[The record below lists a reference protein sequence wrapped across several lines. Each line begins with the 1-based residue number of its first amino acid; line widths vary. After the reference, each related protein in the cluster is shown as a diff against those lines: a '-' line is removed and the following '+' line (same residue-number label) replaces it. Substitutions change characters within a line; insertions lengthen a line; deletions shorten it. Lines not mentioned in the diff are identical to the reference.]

1 MLNGPDQQAWSPSS
15 RELERRNARRQISR
29 KQFTVAG
36 ISSVLVL
43 GALYTLIITSPGWQV
58 VKDTFFD
65 LDYGREVLPTV
76 LRGLVVNIQLSFIGG
91 FFIAVIAL
99 SLALIRTTK
108 SPALTPFRFLA
119 TAYVDI
125 FRGAPL
131 LLIILLVGF
140 GVPALRVAGLTSNV
154 IVLGTVAVV
163 LTYSAYVAEVIRSG
177 IMSIHPSQRA
187 AARSLGL
194 TSGQTM
200 RFVVLPQAIK
210 RVIPPLLNDFVSL
223 LKDTGL
229 VSILG
234 VTDAV
239 RAAQINASRTFNYT
253 PYVVS
258 AILFLFCS
266 PASIQRPASMMAI
279 ITARAVLGYFLTN
292 SPVQPSTFSGWSFQ
306 MSWVVAAVMPMPS
319 MMARWFQGS
328 PTQ

>member
-1 MLNGPDQQAWSPSS
+1 MNGPDQQAWSPSS
-15 RELERRNARRQISR
+15 RELERRKARRQISR
-29 KQFTVAG
+29 KQFTIAG
-36 ISSVLVL
+36 ISSALVL
-43 GALYTLIITSPGWQV
+43 GALYALIITSPGWQV
-58 VKDTFFD
+58 VKATFFD

-99 SLALIRTTK
+99 ALALIRTTK

-140 GVPALRVAGLTSNV
+140 GVPALRLVGLTSNV

-258 AILFLFCS
+258 AILFLLITIPLTRYIDQVIRRS
-266 PASIQRPASMMAI
+266 SAKQNSEGAI
-279 ITARAVLGYFLTN
+279 
-292 SPVQPSTFSGWSFQ
+292 
-306 MSWVVAAVMPMPS
+306 
-319 MMARWFQGS
+319 
-328 PTQ
+328 

>member
-1 MLNGPDQQAWSPSS
+1 MLKGPDQEAWSPSS
-15 RELERRNARRQISR
+15 REVERRKARRQISR
-29 KQFTVAG
+29 KQITIAG

-43 GALYTLIITSPGWQV
+43 GALFTLIITSPGWQV
-58 VKDTFFD
+58 VKATFFD

-99 SLALIRTTK
+99 ALALIRTTK

-140 GVPALRVAGLTSNV
+140 GVPALRIAGLTSNV

-253 PYVVS
+253 PYVIS
-258 AILFLFCS
+258 AILFLLITIPLTRYIDRVIRRS
-266 PASIQRPASMMAI
+266 SAKQNSEGAI
-279 ITARAVLGYFLTN
+279 
-292 SPVQPSTFSGWSFQ
+292 
-306 MSWVVAAVMPMPS
+306 
-319 MMARWFQGS
+319 
-328 PTQ
+328 

>member
-29 KQFTVAG
+29 KQFTIAG

-58 VKDTFFD
+58 VKETFFD

-76 LRGLVVNIQLSFIGG
+76 LRGLIVNIQLSFIGG

-99 SLALIRTTK
+99 ALALIRTTK

-140 GVPALRVAGLTSNV
+140 GVPALRLAGLTSNV

-258 AILFLFCS
+258 AILFLLITIPLTRYIDRVIRRS
-266 PASIQRPASMMAI
+266 SAKQNSEGAI
-279 ITARAVLGYFLTN
+279 
-292 SPVQPSTFSGWSFQ
+292 
-306 MSWVVAAVMPMPS
+306 
-319 MMARWFQGS
+319 
-328 PTQ
+328 

>member
-29 KQFTVAG
+29 KQFTIAG

-258 AILFLFCS
+258 AILFLLITIPLTRYIDRVIRRS
-266 PASIQRPASMMAI
+266 SAKQNSEGAI
-279 ITARAVLGYFLTN
+279 
-292 SPVQPSTFSGWSFQ
+292 
-306 MSWVVAAVMPMPS
+306 
-319 MMARWFQGS
+319 
-328 PTQ
+328 

>member
-1 MLNGPDQQAWSPSS
+1 MSKGPDQQAWSPSS
-15 RELERRNARRQISR
+15 REVQRRKARRHISR
-29 KQFTVAG
+29 KQFTIAG
-36 ISSVLVL
+36 ASSVLVL
-43 GALYTLIITSPGWQV
+43 GALYALIVTSPGWQV
-58 VKDTFFD
+58 VKATFFD

-140 GVPALRVAGLTSNV
+140 GVPALRLAGLTSNV

-200 RFVVLPQAIK
+200 RFVVLPQAIR

-258 AILFLFCS
+258 AILFLLITIPLTRYIDQVIRRTS
-266 PASIQRPASMMAI
+266 AKQNSEGAI
-279 ITARAVLGYFLTN
+279 
-292 SPVQPSTFSGWSFQ
+292 
-306 MSWVVAAVMPMPS
+306 
-319 MMARWFQGS
+319 
-328 PTQ
+328 

>member
-29 KQFTVAG
+29 KQITIAG

-43 GALYTLIITSPGWQV
+43 GALYALIITSPGWQV

-108 SPALTPFRFLA
+108 SAALTPFRFLA

-258 AILFLFCS
+258 AILFLLITIPLTRYIDRVIRRS
-266 PASIQRPASMMAI
+266 SAKQNSEGAI
-279 ITARAVLGYFLTN
+279 
-292 SPVQPSTFSGWSFQ
+292 
-306 MSWVVAAVMPMPS
+306 
-319 MMARWFQGS
+319 
-328 PTQ
+328 

>member
-29 KQFTVAG
+29 KQFTIAG

-58 VKDTFFD
+58 VKETFFD

-140 GVPALRVAGLTSNV
+140 GVPALRLAGLTSNV

-200 RFVVLPQAIK
+200 RFVVLPQAIR

-258 AILFLFCS
+258 AILFLLITIPLTRYIDRVIRRS
-266 PASIQRPASMMAI
+266 SAKQNSEGAI
-279 ITARAVLGYFLTN
+279 
-292 SPVQPSTFSGWSFQ
+292 
-306 MSWVVAAVMPMPS
+306 
-319 MMARWFQGS
+319 
-328 PTQ
+328 

>member
-29 KQFTVAG
+29 KQFTIAG

-43 GALYTLIITSPGWQV
+43 GALYALIITSPGWQV
-58 VKDTFFD
+58 VKATFFD

-140 GVPALRVAGLTSNV
+140 GVPALRLAGLTSNV

-258 AILFLFCS
+258 AILFLLITIPLTRYIDRVIRRS
-266 PASIQRPASMMAI
+266 SAKQNSEGAI
-279 ITARAVLGYFLTN
+279 
-292 SPVQPSTFSGWSFQ
+292 
-306 MSWVVAAVMPMPS
+306 
-319 MMARWFQGS
+319 
-328 PTQ
+328 

>member
-29 KQFTVAG
+29 KQFTIAG

-58 VKDTFFD
+58 VKETFFD

-140 GVPALRVAGLTSNV
+140 GVPALRLAGLTSNV

-258 AILFLFCS
+258 AILFLLITIPLTRYIDRVIRRS
-266 PASIQRPASMMAI
+266 SAKQNSEGAI
-279 ITARAVLGYFLTN
+279 
-292 SPVQPSTFSGWSFQ
+292 
-306 MSWVVAAVMPMPS
+306 
-319 MMARWFQGS
+319 
-328 PTQ
+328 

>member
-1 MLNGPDQQAWSPSS
+1 MLNGPDQKAWSPSS
-15 RELERRNARRQISR
+15 RELQRRNARRQISR

-258 AILFLFCS
+258 AILFLLITIPLTRYIDRVIRRS
-266 PASIQRPASMMAI
+266 SAKQNSEGAI
-279 ITARAVLGYFLTN
+279 
-292 SPVQPSTFSGWSFQ
+292 
-306 MSWVVAAVMPMPS
+306 
-319 MMARWFQGS
+319 
-328 PTQ
+328 